1 MDDIAIN
8 KIGAFEQA
16 LHAHFANTASDTMG
30 KINATGDW
38 NDDLEAVFKKG
49 IEDFKATGTW

>member
-1 MDDIAIN
+1 
-8 KIGAFEQA
+8 
-16 LHAHFANTASDTMG
+16 MG